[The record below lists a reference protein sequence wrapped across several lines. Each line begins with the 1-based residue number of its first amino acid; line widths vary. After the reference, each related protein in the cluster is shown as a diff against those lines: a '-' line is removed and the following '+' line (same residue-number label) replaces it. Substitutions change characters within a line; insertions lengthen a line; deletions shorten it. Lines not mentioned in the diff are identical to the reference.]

1 MVMNDMIFKF
11 SRWITVA
18 SLALISSIAMAADYK
33 PFILGSVSQASV
45 SEVTNEIQASLQ
57 THGFE
62 VVGRYQPNIE
72 TQVIVVTH
80 KDLKQLASK
89 SNLGGFGAMLRVS
102 IVSRSGQTEVSYTN
116 PTYLWNVYRMSGDI
130 LPIQQRIEKTL
141 GYSKTFG
148 SETALSAEA
157 LREYHY
163 KFLMPYFDDIDELAE
178 YESYDAALKAVE
190 AGLAAKKGG
199 VSKVYRIDLPGKNET
214 VFGVAFSQ
222 GAPKDA
228 NILHQIDQTGL
239 SHAAHLPYEL
249 LVTDN
254 EVIALNAK
262 FRIAINWPS
271 LSMMGSG
278 SFMSIAD
285 APDEII
291 DALQEVVA
299 P

>member
-89 SNLGGFGAMLRVS
+89 SSLGGFGAMLRVS

-130 LPIQQRIEKTL
+130 SPIQQRIELTL
-141 GYSKTFG
+141 GYRIPFG
-148 SETALSAEA
+148 AGSASSAEA
-157 LREYHY
+157 
-163 KFLMPYFDDIDELAE
+163 
-178 YESYDAALKAVE
+178 
-190 AGLAAKKGG
+190 
-199 VSKVYRIDLPGKNET
+199 
-214 VFGVAFSQ
+214 
-222 GAPKDA
+222 
-228 NILHQIDQTGL
+228 
-239 SHAAHLPYEL
+239 
-249 LVTDN
+249 
-254 EVIALNAK
+254 
-262 FRIAINWPS
+262 
-271 LSMMGSG
+271 
-278 SFMSIAD
+278 
-285 APDEII
+285 
-291 DALQEVVA
+291 
-299 P
+299 